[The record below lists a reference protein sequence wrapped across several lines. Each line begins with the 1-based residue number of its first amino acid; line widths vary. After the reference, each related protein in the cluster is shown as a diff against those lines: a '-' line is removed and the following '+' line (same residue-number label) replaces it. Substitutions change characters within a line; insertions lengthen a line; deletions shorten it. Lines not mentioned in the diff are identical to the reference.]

1 MRKSKRGSIE
11 YLSAFMVICLAGLLL
26 DFSFSVKELRQYE
39 TDARDSLDSAC
50 LSAAL
55 IDMNRYPFSRFINI
69 NNPENSWMI
78 FKECLKNNMNL
89 DSNFNSDG
97 MSIYDK
103 VTVHKFV
110 IYNVMGNSLISYNIS
125 ENGNIESESIPYS
138 GSETTP
144 DGSVIVSST
153 IYADIGMNV
162 KSFLGIKKYVHVTTS
177 VDVVNNL

>member
-1 MRKSKRGSIE
+1 M
-11 YLSAFMVICLAGLLL
+11 
-26 DFSFSVKELRQYE
+26 
-39 TDARDSLDSAC
+39 
-50 LSAAL
+50 
-55 IDMNRYPFSRFINI
+55 
-69 NNPENSWMI
+69 
-78 FKECLKNNMNL
+78 
-89 DSNFNSDG
+89 
-97 MSIYDK
+97 
-103 VTVHKFV
+103 
-110 IYNVMGNSLISYNIS
+110 NVMGNSLISYDIS